1 MNAFNVIFKSG
12 TSVIVYMQANDP
24 EFDEDVVNVLNNDN
38 VDAIIDITANL
49 INEAKWLCENK
60 QVVREVTVN
69 RNKIQVDS
77 IIASQKYE
85 NAMVGA
91 PVIPSPPQVGSP
103 LTAQDIQG

>member
-12 TSVIVYMQANDP
+12 TSAIVYTGCS
-24 EFDEDVVNVLNNDN
+24 EEDLRKSY
-38 VDAIIDITANL
+38 DADRIDDIIDVTLNL
-49 INEAKWLCENK
+49 KNEAKWLCENK